1 MKRIAMALCAALLAI
16 GSTTLAGEVPTLGDE
31 KSLYDLLDLDRP
43 GLKAVKRAVDK
54 GNFEAAD
61 KELLRYFRTRKP
73 VALFGLDL
81 QNVKVSKLEQ
91 RQADEAL
98 EHKFYAH
105 KGYQPSFFYG
115 DDIDWR
121 YWPVKD
127 NELRWQLHRHYWF
140 IPLAK
145 CYYLTR
151 DNRYI
156 DAWIDQ
162 YTDWVKK
169 NPLDGVERLQ
179 AAGASQEEIAAE
191 RENIRFAWRPME
203 AGRRLQDLLTEFALT
218 VQSSRFTP
226 RFLNLFLRTYRQHAD
241 HVLNNYSE
249 KGNHLLF
256 EAQRMLF
263 AGIYF
268 PEFREAPEWRRSG
281 IEILNR
287 EIGVQVYPDGM
298 QFELDFGYHIAAID
312 IFLKA
317 LGMAR
322 LNGFEEEFPASYVE
336 TVHKMTTVTWNLL
349 FPDYS
354 NPMFGDTKS
363 HDKASLL
370 NQFRSWSRVFPDD
383 RQLEWF
389 ASEGQ
394 RGARPD
400 YTSQQ
405 FPQSG
410 FYTLR
415 TGWDM
420 DATVTVVKAGPPAF
434 WHNQPDNGTF
444 DYWHR
449 GRNFFPDSGS
459 YVYGGDSAVL
469 AQRNWFRQTRVHNT
483 LTLDNRNLETTESK
497 LLHWETSPEQ
507 TLLVTENPSYKGLT
521 HRRALFSTQDGL
533 LVIVDHASG
542 EAAGTV
548 GIHFNLCPAPVS
560 FAKDGTLSTRFND
573 GNNIRIKSSGCKPLH
588 IQQEEGWV
596 SNAYRKKTE
605 RPAYAV
611 EMEKQ
616 AGEELWIVTVIAP
629 EDDERRGSI
638 AIVPNR
644 NSTADRFQVA
654 VRVGGRTYT
663 FKYEL

>member
-1 MKRIAMALCAALLAI
+1 
-16 GSTTLAGEVPTLGDE
+16 
-31 KSLYDLLDLDRP
+31 
-43 GLKAVKRAVDK
+43 
-54 GNFEAAD
+54 
-61 KELLRYFRTRKP
+61 
-73 VALFGLDL
+73 
-81 QNVKVSKLEQ
+81 
-91 RQADEAL
+91 
-98 EHKFYAH
+98 
-105 KGYQPSFFYG
+105 
-115 DDIDWR
+115 
-121 YWPVKD
+121 
-127 NELRWQLHRHYWF
+127 
-140 IPLAK
+140 
-145 CYYLTR
+145 
-151 DNRYI
+151 
-156 DAWIDQ
+156 
-162 YTDWVKK
+162 
-169 NPLDGVERLQ
+169 
-179 AAGASQEEIAAE
+179 
-191 RENIRFAWRPME
+191 
-203 AGRRLQDLLTEFALT
+203 
-218 VQSSRFTP
+218 
-226 RFLNLFLRTYRQHAD
+226 
-241 HVLNNYSE
+241 
-249 KGNHLLF
+249 
-256 EAQRMLF
+256 
-263 AGIYF
+263 
-268 PEFREAPEWRRSG
+268 
-281 IEILNR
+281 
-287 EIGVQVYPDGM
+287 M

-322 LNGFEEEFPASYVE
+322 LNGFEEEFPASYIE

-394 RGARPD
+394 RGALPD

-483 LTLDNRNLETTESK
+483 LTLDNRNLETTDSK

-548 GIHFNLCPAPVS
+548 GIHFNLCPVPVS
-560 FAKDGTLSTRFND
+560 FAKDGTLSTRFD
-573 GNNIRIKSSGCKPLH
+573 DDNNIRIKSSGCKPLH

-596 SNAYRKKTE
+596 SNAYRKKE
-605 RPAYAV
+605 QRPAYAV

-616 AGEELWIVTVIAP
+616 PGEELWIVTVIAP

-638 AIVPNR
+638 AIVPDR